1 MPVGNMMSDRQLKT
15 IYIMLP
21 SLMDEQVF
29 DTIIDALDKAEFP
42 ARLSFGISLQ
52 GLELDRVKEIQKV
65 SDIRFC
71 ILPEEIV
78 YGIGA
83 TRSFLYGMYNGEDYV
98 LSLDCHSSFD
108 VNWDSKLIDRHSELP
123 TNDLAVIT
131 QPLSDILMTEAHVGK
146 YGDPT
151 KSHIEEEWR
160 SHHAMQYL
168 GVEGLLTTDFLKKNY
183 VTPHFIF
190 APGSI
195 IGLGYPKNYIFGEEG
210 VLLSL
215 IFFCNGYST
224 YMLNQT
230 YITTMPKDPEAVKK
244 RSEFFSKLLP
254 HSPTYLT
261 GDKVGHSHS
270 ISYATPRAFASHLS
284 RLAELH
290 RIPEEIEKEYMALIL
305 FGKNREIDLTGCERS
320 VSDFLEFHDTKEL
333 TIKRIEQ
340 RLKSVLLRG

>member
-1 MPVGNMMSDRQLKT
+1 MVGNHSKT
-15 IYIMLP
+15 IYVMLP

-29 DTIIDALDKAEFP
+29 DTINNAIERAEFP
-42 ARLSFGISLQ
+42 DRLSFGISLQ
-52 GLELDRVKEIQKV
+52 GLSLDRVKEIQKV
-65 SDIRFC
+65 SDVRFC
-71 ILPEEIV
+71 VLPEEIV

-83 TRSFLYGMYNGEDYV
+83 TRSFLYGMYNEEDYI

-108 VNWDSKLIDRHSELP
+108 SGWDSKLIARHSEIP
-123 TNDLAVIT
+123 NSNLAIIT
-131 QPLSDILMTEAHVGK
+131 QPLSDMLMTESHIGK
-146 YGDPT
+146 YGDPS
-151 KSHIEEEWR
+151 KSEIKEEWG

-168 GVEGLLTTDFLKKNY
+168 GVDGLLDSGFLKKNY

-195 IGLGYPKNYIFGEEG
+195 VTLGYPKNYIFGEEG

-215 IFFCNGYST
+215 IFFCNGYDT

-230 YITTMPKDPEAVKK
+230 YITTMPKDPEAVRK

-254 HSPTYLT
+254 YSPSYLV

-290 RIPEEIEKEYMALIL
+290 RIPEEIEKEYMSLIL
-305 FGKNREIDLTGCERS
+305 FGRNKELDLTGLKRS
-320 VSDFLEFHDTKEL
+320 VSDFLNFHDTKDL
-333 TIKRIEQ
+333 TLKRIEQ